1 MIVAIAPIILWLCIE
16 LFELSLD
23 PTNFSFS
30 FLPIIE
36 CPGLIISLI
45 LAIGAKIEDSTSNKA
60 LIFIIIYSLLLIID
74 FIFLC
79 IVIISFLNELKNS
92 NFY

>member
-1 MIVAIAPIILWLCIE
+1 M
-16 LFELSLD
+16 SLD

-36 CPGLIISLI
+36 FPGLIVSLI
-45 LAIGAKIEDSTSNKA
+45 FAIGARIEDSTSNKA
-60 LIFIIIYSLLLIID
+60 LIFIIIYSLLLVID
-74 FIFLC
+74 FIFIC
-79 IVIISFLNELKNS
+79 IVVISFLNELKNS

>member
-1 MIVAIAPIILWLCIE
+1 M
-16 LFELSLD
+16 SLD

-36 CPGLIISLI
+36 CPGLIVSLI
-45 LAIGAKIEDSTSNKA
+45 LAIGAKIEDSKSNKA
-60 LIFIIIYSLLLIID
+60 LIFIIIYSLLLVID